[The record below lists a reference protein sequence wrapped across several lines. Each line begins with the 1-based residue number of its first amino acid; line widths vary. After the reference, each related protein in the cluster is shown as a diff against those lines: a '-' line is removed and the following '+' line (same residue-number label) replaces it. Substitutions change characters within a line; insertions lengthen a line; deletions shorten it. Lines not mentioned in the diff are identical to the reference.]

1 MLTFLVS
8 LRLISYR
15 SSRRSA
21 SFLAVERRDV
31 PGVSAAA
38 APPHLPPTPLIIS
51 QPHPDHA
58 VLTDTNTYGIQMRG
72 ANTAPAH

>member
-1 MLTFLVS
+1 MLVYDPPAGGCCGGGMLTFLVS

-31 PGVSAAA
+31 PGVSAAEL
-38 APPHLPPTPLIIS
+38 APPSPPSSPPRA
-51 QPHPDHA
+51 PHCF
-58 VLTDTNTYGIQMRG
+58 
-72 ANTAPAH
+72 TAPS

>member
-31 PGVSAAA
+31 PGVSAAEL
-38 APPHLPPTPLIIS
+38 APPPQLPP
-51 QPHPDHA
+51 Q
-58 VLTDTNTYGIQMRG
+58 G
-72 ANTAPAH
+72 ASFTAPS